1 VRAPTRRRGQR
12 PQSLVIVVLLLLTL
26 GLAGVLAHQ
35 AHRAATSHREAVE
48 NTLRDY
54 AAFAA
59 WKYAGGLRNDLHWYF
74 TTALKSLGHAE
85 TLTPERPL
93 PDPHDFALTLRKL
106 GKHEDA
112 TGIVQSYFSADL
124 WEGWVRTRGS
134 THPAPLRQWVRDT
147 IPEHARAVYDPEWTF
162 AVLVRSAGSAKHDA
176 PLPMRMEA
184 PRAVVYSLGRED
196 ERVRSVVG
204 FELDPDALRPILR
217 WIGSEGTLLPPSL
230 IGSMPTDSLMAIS
243 VTDADGREIFHS
255 PVRYPEAFA
264 ASDTVGS
271 RYGGLTVHVAIRPE
285 VAERL
290 VIGGVPKSRLPLLVG
305 LLGLTAGLVGMA
317 LLQHR
322 REYELAALRAEFVSN
337 VSHELRTPLAQIRMF
352 AETLLL
358 GRVRSAEE
366 RRRSLEI
373 VDQEARRL
381 THLVENV
388 LLFSRAER
396 GAVRLAPE
404 PTELTGLVREV
415 VDGFLPLALARQVTI
430 RTELAE
436 GLVVCVDRN
445 AMRQILL
452 NLLDNAVKY
461 GPPGQTVTVATAAA
475 GDCARIRVDDQGPG
489 IPSRDRRR
497 VWERFWRMAREEQS
511 AVAGTGIG
519 LAVVRELTTQHGG
532 RAWCEDAPGGGA
544 RFLVELPRAQPA
556 AAGAPEAAASN
567 GGQQAADAQA
577 SDAQA
582 ADAQASDA
590 QGAAARPAAS
600 PSDDAPTPAG
610 TAPPAPRA

>member
-1 VRAPTRRRGQR
+1 M
-12 PQSLVIVVLLLLTL
+12 LLLLTL
-26 GLAGVLAHQ
+26 GLAGVLAYQ

-74 TTALKSLGHAE
+74 TTALKPLGQAE
-85 TLTPERPL
+85 SLTPDRPL
-93 PDPHDFALTLRKL
+93 PDPVEFAHTLRKL
-106 GKHEDA
+106 GKNEET
-112 TGIVQSYFSADL
+112 TGMVRAYFAADL
-124 WEGWVRTRGS
+124 REGWVRTRGS

-147 IPEHARAVYDPEWTF
+147 IPEHARAAYDPEWTF
-162 AVLVRSAGSAKHDA
+162 AVVLRSGHERPDGH

-184 PRAVVYSLGRED
+184 PRAMVYAVGRED
-196 ERVRSVVG
+196 ERARTVVG
-204 FELDPDALRPILR
+204 FELDPAALRPILW

-230 IGSMPTDSLMAIS
+230 IGEMPTDSLMAIS
-243 VTDADGREIFHS
+243 VSDPEGREIFHS
-255 PVRYPEAFA
+255 PVHYPDAFA
-264 ASDTVGS
+264 ASDTVGT
-271 RYGGLTVHVAIRPE
+271 RFGGLIVHVAIRPE
-285 VAERL
+285 VARRL
-290 VIGGVPKSRLPLLVG
+290 VIGGVPKSRLPMLVG
-305 LLGLTAGLVGMA
+305 LLALTAGLVGMA

-358 GRVRSAEE
+358 GRVRSPEE

-430 RTELAE
+430 RTELGE

-445 AMRQILL
+445 AVRQILL

-461 GPPGQTVTVATAAA
+461 GPPGQTVTVATTAA
-475 GDCARIRVDDQGPG
+475 GDSVRIRVDDQGPG
-489 IPSRDRRR
+489 IPPRDRRH
-497 VWERFWRMAREEQS
+497 VWERFWRLAREEKS

-519 LAVVRELTTQHGG
+519 LAVVHELTAQHGG
-532 RAWCEDAPGGGA
+532 RAWCEEAPGGGA
-544 RFLVELPRAQPA
+544 RFLVELPRTEGA
-556 AAGAPEAAASN
+556 AVEAASAREPGSAPEPASVR
-567 GGQQAADAQA
+567 GPA
-577 SDAQA
+577 SVPEP
-582 ADAQASDA
+582 ASA
-590 QGAAARPAAS
+590 
-600 PSDDAPTPAG
+600 PAG
-610 TAPPAPRA
+610 GGGNGSTHLPTSPPAPHG

>member
-1 VRAPTRRRGQR
+1 
-12 PQSLVIVVLLLLTL
+12 VIVVLLLLTL
-26 GLAGVLAHQ
+26 GLAGVLAYQ

-85 TLTPERPL
+85 SLTADRPL
-93 PDPHDFALTLRKL
+93 PDPADFAHTLHKL
-106 GKHEDA
+106 GKHEEA
-112 TGIVQSYFSADL
+112 TGMVRAYFAADL
-124 WEGWVRTRGS
+124 REGWVRTRGS
-134 THPAPLRQWVRDT
+134 THPAPLRAWVRDT
-147 IPEHARAVYDPEWTF
+147 IPEHARRLYDPEWTF
-162 AVLVRSAGSAKHDA
+162 AVVLRDGEDEGGDP
-176 PLPMRMEA
+176 PLPMRLQA
-184 PRAVVYSLGRED
+184 PRAVVYAVGREND
-196 ERVRSVVG
+196 RVRTAVG
-204 FELDPDALRPILR
+204 FELDPAALRPILR

-243 VTDADGREIFHS
+243 VTDPQGREIFHS

-264 ASDTVGS
+264 ASDTVGT
-271 RYGGLTVHVAIRPE
+271 RYGSLAVHVAIRPE
-285 VAERL
+285 VAQRL

-358 GRVRSAEE
+358 GRVRSPEE

-430 RTELAE
+430 RTELSE

-461 GPPGQTVTVATAAA
+461 GPPGQTVTVATTAA
-475 GDCARIRVDDQGPG
+475 GGRVRIRVDDQGPG
-489 IPSRDRRR
+489 IPPRDRRR
-497 VWERFWRMAREEQS
+497 IWERFWRLAREEES

-519 LAVVRELTTQHGG
+519 LAVVRELTAQHGG
-532 RAWCEDAPGGGA
+532 EAWCEEAPGGGA
-544 RFLVELPRAQPA
+544 RFLVELPRRGA
-556 AAGAPEAAASN
+556 AAEESESSN
-567 GGQQAADAQA
+567 GGPR
-577 SDAQA
+577 
-582 ADAQASDA
+582 
-590 QGAAARPAAS
+590 AAAA
-600 PSDDAPTPAG
+600 PSELAPAG
-610 TAPPAPRA
+610 PAPPAPPA